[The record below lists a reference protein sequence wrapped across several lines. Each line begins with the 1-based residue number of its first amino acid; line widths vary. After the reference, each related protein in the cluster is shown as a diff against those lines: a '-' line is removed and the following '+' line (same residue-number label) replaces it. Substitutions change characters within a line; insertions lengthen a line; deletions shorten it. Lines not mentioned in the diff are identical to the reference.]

1 MSDSTSL
8 SNVLT
13 EGYTENR
20 MTRREI
26 RVVWVLRWMIQ
37 PPDTSGFKL
46 VKRFKFV
53 YPVDTL
59 GHSRITHDV
68 TEGSNNSLGSS
79 KGAGTREDFTDVA
92 YYKKLLKFFA
102 IFRRR
107 YPRRLRAAAYS
118 AQAA

>member
-1 MSDSTSL
+1 MVQS
-8 SNVLT
+8 
-13 EGYTENR
+13 
-20 MTRREI
+20 
-26 RVVWVLRWMIQ
+26 
-37 PPDTSGFKL
+37 PDTSGFKL

-59 GHSRITHDV
+59 GNSRITHDGYTV

-92 YYKKLLKFFA
+92 YHKKLLKFFA

-107 YPRRLRAAAYS
+107 YL
-118 AQAA
+118 